1 MEEYWNNGNPQ
12 ENTPE
17 PTAEPQPAKSDKR
30 ITPYDHRC
38 HALLEKMVTYADPS
52 GWKAELRTYLA
63 SIPADVS
70 RHTDIIAWWSVSH
83 LQCLVPSMLTY
94 LLVQA
99 NSKVYPTLSRIAM
112 DVCAIPTSSVPCECL
127 FSTGSEITTD
137 WCSHLGSEKLNSFKC

>member
-17 PTAEPQPAKSDKR
+17 PTAEPQPATSDER
-30 ITPYDHRC
+30 ITPYDHHC
-38 HALLEKMVTYADPS
+38 HALLEKTVTYADPS

-70 RHTDIIAWWSVSH
+70 RHTDIIVWWSVSH

-112 DVCAIPTSSVPCECL
+112 DVCAIPTSSVHCEHL
-127 FSTGSEITTD
+127 FSVGSKIATD
-137 WCSHLGSEKLNSFKC
+137 